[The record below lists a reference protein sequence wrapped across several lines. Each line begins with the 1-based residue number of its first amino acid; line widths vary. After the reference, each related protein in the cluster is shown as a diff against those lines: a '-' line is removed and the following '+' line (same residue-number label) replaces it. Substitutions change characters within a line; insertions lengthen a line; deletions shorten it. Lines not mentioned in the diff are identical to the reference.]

1 MEMTEIYEAIKA
13 AFTEKSGETVRDDGD
28 LGIRMQVVAGELAEL
43 SRQVEFLE
51 QQIFPHTATGE
62 YLDRHGACRN
72 VVRRPAAGAVGKLSF
87 ETSVSAQEDI
97 TIPEGTIC
105 TDSAG
110 SGNMYVTT
118 REDILHKGSTNVTI
132 PARAEQ
138 TGPETNIGAK
148 QIDTIVTAIPGISKV
163 INQENFTGGCDAEP
177 EEVYRKRLLQSFLRV
192 GNGANLKFYEDLAL
206 SCEGVWS
213 SKAVISSDG
222 NSVTLYISDLDRTTP
237 DSLKNTV
244 QEAVNAAKE
253 VGTKVTVEKAQYLTQ
268 AIEVD
273 YYAPYH
279 ESELL
284 LRQKIADYLSEKLLE
299 LQIGENVNPYLLFHD
314 FREVFPECTD
324 LSFIEP
330 FGMIEIKDNQIVKPG
345 EITVTLKSE
354 V

>member
-1 MEMTEIYEAIKA
+1 MEMTEIYEEIKTA
-13 AFTEKSGETVRDDGD
+13 YAEKSGETVRDDGD
-28 LGIRMQVVAGELAEL
+28 LGIRMQIIAGELSEL
-43 SRQVEFLE
+43 SRQVEFME

-72 VVRRPAAGAVGKLSF
+72 IIRRSAAGASGKLSF
-87 ETSVSAQEDI
+87 ECSSPASEDI
-97 TIPEGTIC
+97 LIPEGTIC

-118 REDILHKGSTNVTI
+118 MEDVLHKGSTNITV
-132 PARAEQ
+132 PAKAEQ
-138 TGPETNIGAK
+138 TGPETNIAAN
-148 QIDTIVTAIPGISKV
+148 QIDTIVTSVPGISKV
-163 INQENFTGGCDAEP
+163 SNHENFTGGCDAEP
-177 EEVYRKRLLQSFLRV
+177 EEVYRKRLLQSFIRI

-213 SKAVISSDG
+213 AKAVASSDR

-237 DSLKNTV
+237 DSLVNSV
-244 QEAVNAAKE
+244 QEIINNAKE
-253 VGTKVTVEKAQYLTQ
+253 VGIKVTVAKAQYLTQ
-268 AIEVD
+268 AVEVD

-279 ESELL
+279 ESALL
-284 LRQKIADYLSEKLLE
+284 LRQKIEEYLSHKLLE

-314 FREVFPECTD
+314 FQEVFPECTD

-330 FGMIEIKDNQIVKPG
+330 FGMIEVKDSQIAKPG